1 MSEYMGLIKGQYDG
15 RKEGFLP
22 GGSSL
27 HNCMSPHGN
36 DADVFEL
43 ASQADL
49 EPVYLDGTMAFMFET
64 RLLYRP
70 TRFALETPALQKDYF
85 ECWQGLQKH
94 FNGKL

>member
-1 MSEYMGLIKGQYDG
+1 
-15 RKEGFLP
+15 
-22 GGSSL
+22 
-27 HNCMSPHGN
+27 MSPHGN
-36 DADVFEL
+36 DADVFEA
-43 ASQADL
+43 ASHADL